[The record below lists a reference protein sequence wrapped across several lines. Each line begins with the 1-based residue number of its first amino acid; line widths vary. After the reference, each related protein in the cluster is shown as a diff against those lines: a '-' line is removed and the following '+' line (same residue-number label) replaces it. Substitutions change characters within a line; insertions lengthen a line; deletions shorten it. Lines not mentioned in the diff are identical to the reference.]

1 MASPHVNSILEVD
14 QVDAEDA
21 SQRQLREFAEFQKL
35 NPSLDTDEVVK
46 SFLSAQQQQQQQQ
59 QLQSPIDFN
68 TIQRSSAIQIGGGG
82 GGGMNING
90 SGGFRPESCPQTSN
104 LPPLGGAG
112 GQRMVRGNSTN
123 PQHNSLQHSFA
134 LRAGRSPTQF
144 VNTVPVTP
152 ADPPQ
157 PQPLTQYTSA
167 PSTAPTYQ
175 VLHSLGLDLDTGAAL
190 QEYLYQNDDPFPLA
204 LRPESFSGSRSNKGY
219 PALTINP
226 FSAPQMRSQP
236 SSQLSSSYTEDS
248 VFPDL
253 DLSPQNNKHTRSF
266 SHGSAESERFVFGQ
280 HEMSRQG
287 SGASGCD
294 AGFSMLRVQSSTGSM
309 GGDIFPD
316 DMDMGDL
323 LCGVGGF
330 AGACGDLGRVE
341 GQVVL
346 KRSSEELDGGL
357 AGLTDYYSQGSPG
370 LKKQRRVKEEDVKE
384 EASAAVKQELKNC
397 EEMEKKLVAEILQRP
412 PPVPPTPQ
420 STSDTTTTITTTTM
434 DAKQQV
440 PKPESQKPSSPV
452 SPVRPKST
460 TTASRPLPTI
470 KPGKNPN
477 TPPAVSATTKSTYVR
492 PPHPRVFCNK
502 CAAHPEGFRGD
513 HELRR
518 HTDREHALTR
528 KMYVI
533 NDISKGKT
541 LLAKCKACQSG
552 KKYGVDYNAAAH
564 LRRQHFKPKVR
575 GGKNGKKAAAAAA
588 AAASVGAL
596 EQHAV
601 PEMAELRKWMIE
613 VNVEVPR
620 DKTSYSKRGRDN
632 AAGAASAAACQD
644 EGDSSEDNEDDDGG
658 EGQAAAAA
666 AAADNQLNAM
676 DSLMQGMPLGGVNH
690 HHHQT
695 PNDGFSWASWDNT
708 ANFTYADPK
717 IMQHFTHQFGIQTS
731 AGAGSIPLTIAGGFN
746 QHAAVHNSLLPMHQ
760 AMMMMH
766 SDPQQM
772 QQQQQQQLPYFGHE
786 VDTSAFG
793 ECMAAGA
800 GIGAVGVGSKFS
812 ELGQLF
818 PGINVEVGHDV

>member
-1 MASPHVNSILEVD
+1 MYL
-14 QVDAEDA
+14 
-21 SQRQLREFAEFQKL
+21 L
-35 NPSLDTDEVVK
+35 
-46 SFLSAQQQQQQQQ
+46 FL
-59 QLQSPIDFN
+59 L
-68 TIQRSSAIQIGGGG
+68 
-82 GGGMNING
+82 
-90 SGGFRPESCPQTSN
+90 PQ
-104 LPPLGGAG
+104 
-112 GQRMVRGNSTN
+112 TN
-123 PQHNSLQHSFA
+123 PQHNSLQRGFA
-134 LRAGRSPTQF
+134 IRSGRSPTQF
-144 VNTVPVTP
+144 IKTVPVTP

-157 PQPLTQYTSA
+157 SQPQPTQYVTSA

-175 VLHSLGLDLDTGAAL
+175 DLHSLGLDLDTGAAPAAL

-226 FSAPQMRSQP
+226 YSAPHMRSQP
-236 SSQLSSSYTEDS
+236 SSQPSSSYTEDS

-266 SHGSAESERFVFGQ
+266 SHGSADSEPFVFGQ

-287 SGASGCD
+287 SRASEYD

-309 GGDIFPD
+309 GGDISPD
-316 DMDMGDL
+316 DIGDM

-330 AGACGDLGRVE
+330 AGVGGGLGRVA

-357 AGLTDYYSQGSPG
+357 AGLTDYYSPGSAG

-384 EASAAVKQELKNC
+384 EMSTAVKELKNC
-397 EEMEKKLVAEILQRP
+397 EEMEEKKLMDEILQRP
-412 PPVPPTPQ
+412 LPVPPTPQ
-420 STSDTTTTITTTTM
+420 SPITTM

-440 PKPESQKPSSPV
+440 PKSESQKPSSPV
-452 SPVRPKST
+452 STTRPKTT

-477 TPPAVSATTKSTYVR
+477 TPPTTTTTTKSAYVR
-492 PPHPRVFCNK
+492 PPHPRVFCK
-502 CAAHPEGFRGD
+502 QCTAHPEGFRGD

-533 NDISKGKT
+533 CDISKGKT

-564 LRRQHFKPKVR
+564 LRRQHFKTKVR
-575 GGKNGKKAAAAAA
+575 GGKNGKKAAASA
-588 AAASVGAL
+588 GAL

-620 DKTSYSKRGRDN
+620 DKTSYSKRGRAN
-632 AAGAASAAACQD
+632 TAADAASAAACQD

-658 EGQAAAAA
+658 EGQV
-666 AAADNQLNAM
+666 ADNQINAM
-676 DSLMQGMPLGGVNH
+676 DSLMQGMPLSGGGVNH
-690 HHHQT
+690 HHQHQT
-695 PNDGFSWASWDNT
+695 PNDGSSWASWDNS
-708 ANFTYADPK
+708 ANFTYTDPGVLRR
-717 IMQHFTHQFGIQTS
+717 FSHQFGIQTS
-731 AGAGSIPLTIAGGFN
+731 ASAGSIPLTIAGGFN
-746 QHAAVHNSLLPMHQ
+746 PHVAVQNTLLPTHQ

-772 QQQQQQQLPYFGHE
+772 MQQQQQQQQLPYFGHE
-786 VDTSAFG
+786 ADTSVFG
-793 ECMAAGA
+793 ESMIAGA
-800 GIGAVGVGSKFS
+800 GVGVASRFS

-818 PGINVEVGHDV
+818 PGINVEVCRDV

>member
-1 MASPHVNSILEVD
+1 MASPHVSSILEVD
-14 QVDAEDA
+14 QVDAEEA
-21 SQRQLREFAEFQKL
+21 SQRQLREFARFQKL
-35 NPSLDTDEVVK
+35 NPSLDTDEAVK
-46 SFLSAQQQQQQQQ
+46 SFLSNQQQQQL

-68 TIQRSSAIQIGGGG
+68 TVQRSSAIHIGGS
-82 GGGMNING
+82 GMNSIG

-123 PQHNSLQHSFA
+123 PQHNNLQHSFA

-144 VNTVPVTP
+144 ANTVPITP
-152 ADPPQ
+152 VDPPQ
-157 PQPLTQYTSA
+157 AQLTQYVTSVPTA
-167 PSTAPTYQ
+167 PTAPTYQ
-175 VLHSLGLDLDTGAAL
+175 DLHSLGLDLETGAAPAAL

-204 LRPESFSGSRSNKGY
+204 MRPESFSGSRSNKGY
-219 PALTINP
+219 PTLTINP

-266 SHGSAESERFVFGQ
+266 SHGSAESERFVLGQ

-294 AGFSMLRVQSSTGSM
+294 AGFSMLRVHSSTGSM
-309 GGDIFPD
+309 GGEMFPD
-316 DMDMGDL
+316 DIGDL

-330 AGACGDLGRVE
+330 AGAGGDLGRMA

-357 AGLTDYYSQGSPG
+357 AGLTDYYSPGSVG
-370 LKKQRRVKEEDVKE
+370 LKKQRRAKEEDMKE
-384 EASAAVKQELKNC
+384 ETSTGVNQELKHC
-397 EEMEKKLVAEILQRP
+397 EEMEQKKLVAEILQRP
-412 PPVPPTPQ
+412 PPVPPTSQ
-420 STSDTTTTITTTTM
+420 ATADTTM
-434 DAKQQV
+434 DAKQKV
-440 PKPESQKPSSPV
+440 PKSEPQKPSSPV
-452 SPVRPKST
+452 SIVRPKT
-460 TTASRPLPTI
+460 TTSSRPLPTI

-477 TPPAVSATTKSTYVR
+477 TPPALGTSTKSTYVR
-492 PPHPRVFCNK
+492 PPHPRVFCAK
-502 CAAHPEGFRGD
+502 CTAHPEGFRGD

-533 NDISKGKT
+533 CDISKGKT

-552 KKYGVDYNAAAH
+552 KRYGVDYNAAAH

-588 AAASVGAL
+588 ASAGTL
-596 EQHAV
+596 EQHSV

-620 DKTSYSKRGRDN
+620 DKTSYSKKGRDN
-632 AAGAASAAACQD
+632 NATVSAAACQD
-644 EGDSSEDNEDDDGG
+644 GDSSEDNEDDDNNNDG
-658 EGQAAAAA
+658 EGQV
-666 AAADNQLNAM
+666 ADNQLNTM
-676 DSLMQGMPLGGVNH
+676 DSLMQGIPLNGINH
-690 HHHQT
+690 T
-695 PNDGFSWASWDNT
+695 PNDNFSWASWDQN
-708 ANFTYADPK
+708 AGFAYSDPK

-731 AGAGSIPLTIAGGFN
+731 AGAGSIPLTIAGGFS
-746 QHAAVHNSLLPMHQ
+746 QHAAVHSSLLPAHQ
-760 AMMMMH
+760 AMMMMMQ
-766 SDPQQM
+766 SDQQQM
-772 QQQQQQQLPYFGHE
+772 QQQQQQQLPYFDNE
-786 VDTSAFG
+786 VDTTTFG

-800 GIGAVGVGSKFS
+800 GVAAKFS
-812 ELGQLF
+812 DLTQLF
-818 PGINVEVGHDV
+818 PGINVEVGDV